1 MLWENAG
8 IGMPE
13 WNAGM
18 PGNAGTDGMPE
29 ESQKKAHKK
38 IVGPLKS
45 L

>member
-1 MLWENAG
+1 MLDA
-8 IGMPE
+8 
-13 WNAGM
+13 WNARM
-18 PGNAGTDGMPE
+18 LECQNAWNAGTDGMP